1 MDTQALGKTFEPT
14 RTGGP
19 AGAPSDW
26 TVDDMVHSVR
36 STRTA
41 PQQVRRWVAGLGVVV
56 LAAAGAAA
64 VVGSLDRG
72 SAASMPLTWPPRP
85 VMATLAKPAP
95 LPSRMAAAAAA
106 GGAPH
111 AGGASSTAA
120 GHRPE
125 TGRRSVVIVLPAD
138 RDIIAGSGI
147 PVAGIALGRPHG
159 PRVRSVHVELAVD
172 GRIIADA
179 DIEVYAGRF
188 AGVLHVD
195 APTEMTAAQLRFA
208 NPANPGSAATRTIT
222 IQAAGR
228 P

>member
-19 AGAPSDW
+19 AGASSDW

-36 STRTA
+36 STHPATQHA
-41 PQQVRRWVAGLGVVV
+41 RRWVAGLGVVV

-72 SAASMPLTWPPRP
+72 GAASMPLTWPPRP

-95 LPSRMAAAAAA
+95 LPARVAAAA
-106 GGAPH
+106 
-111 AGGASSTAA
+111 AA

-179 DIEVYAGRF
+179 DIEVYSGRF

-208 NPANPGSAATRTIT
+208 NPANPGSTATRTIT
-222 IQAAGR
+222 IQAADR
-228 P
+228 R